1 MVKMFVGNLGTFIEK
16 WTSVLVYEN
25 NAFLEFGIKIKNK
38 TIDFGP
44 FLK

>member
-1 MVKMFVGNLGTFIEK
+1 MVKIFVGNLGTFIEK

-38 TIDFGP
+38 TIGFGH